1 MLIELLK
8 NKGSATEEQIAQV
21 ILNRD
26 PGTLRMAYG
35 ACYWKRRM
43 LSFMVAI
50 ITSARAAIAVL
61 LWYNSNFKHVNKMPI
76 VRRNYIALLMGI
88 NKNMV
93 DPPSEASIKG
103 DSLALVK
110 NRANPRAI
118 LAPMETHSNRMII
131 FSIGLDYSSHSGHD
145 VDLPHHGG
153 RTSNFS

>member
-1 MLIELLK
+1 MK
-8 NKGSATEEQIAQV
+8 CPPNKALG
-21 ILNRD
+21 
-26 PGTLRMAYG
+26 
-35 ACYWKRRM
+35 C
-43 LSFMVAI
+43 
-50 ITSARAAIAVL
+50 AAGEPV
-61 LWYNSNFKHVNKMPI
+61 KP
-76 VRRNYIALLMGI
+76 

-118 LAPMETHSNRMII
+118 LAPIETHSNRMII